1 MKLTLIILLFIMTSA
16 TAQFNFGTQHNTD
29 VWRVVNDDVMGGV
42 SNSKVEE
49 KENSI
54 LFSGTTSL
62 DNNGGFASI
71 RTTFPKGDLKD
82 CKTMTIR
89 FKSPNT
95 NRSFGLSLKDSQK
108 YYIPYYKFMF
118 QPKSDD
124 WQQLKI
130 NLKDFGYYK
139 ISEKIGSE
147 MPLNFLKDVFN
158 IALILSD
165 GKEGNFQIEIDYIKF
180 E

>member
-1 MKLTLIILLFIMTSA
+1 MKLLNLLLFLIMTST

-42 SNSKVEE
+42 SKSKVEV

-62 DNNGGFASI
+62 DNNGGFSSI

-82 CKTMTIR
+82 CKTMTIKFR
-89 FKSPNT
+89 SPNT

-124 WQQLKI
+124 WQVLKV

-139 ISEKIGSE
+139 ISEKIGNE
-147 MPLNFLKDVFN
+147 MPLDFLEDVFN

-165 GKEGNFQIEIDYIKF
+165 GKEGTFQIEIDYIRF
-180 E
+180 D